1 MKVGLFT
8 TNQQYADTDMVGEL
22 EAQYAMVR
30 LARDRGWD
38 SLFTGQHY
46 LNEGNNK
53 QLQIVPFLSRL
64 MAEAGEMTVGMGV
77 LLLNLHNPVYVAET
91 VASMDILARGNFVFG
106 VGLGYREVEFDA
118 FGVRK
123 GQRVK
128 RFEAYL
134 DVVQRL
140 WSGEAVT
147 YEDETCKLDGVCMNI
162 RPVQQPS
169 PPLWIAA
176 NNDAAVRRAARLGD
190 AWMINPH
197 STVETVRRQLVL
209 YRDELAKADK
219 PFPSELPTIKE
230 VFCAKNRA
238 AALEMAGPYL
248 FGKYQDYAKWG
259 QDDAMPD
266 NESFHQDF
274 DSLLRDRFV
283 LGSPEDCYEQLRP
296 YWEELNVNHLI
307 FSYPLGGAAAIG
319 GVVEHPA
326 DVGRI
331 AAGPAQG
338 IRRDNVPQLSAMA
351 ASVGERL
358 KASGASLGV
367 SESSCGRPHFGD
379 PGVGAG
385 GLGILPRRRRDLHR
399 GIARRLAGDRPAS
412 DAGIARQHGGV
423 RPAERPHHPGN
434 PGRHLGSGRNRRQW
448 PHRQSLRRRRRARLH
463 RG

>member
-1 MKVGLFT
+1 MKIGLFT
-8 TNQQYADTDMVGEL
+8 TNQQYVDTDMVGAL

-64 MAEAGEMTVGMGV
+64 MAEAGDMTVGMGV

-147 YEDETCKLDGVCMNI
+147 YEDETCKLDAVRMNI
-162 RPVQQPS
+162 LPVQQPR

-209 YRDELAKADK
+209 YRGRAGQGGQA
-219 PFPSELPTIKE
+219 
-230 VFCAKNRA
+230 VAGRA
-238 AALEMAGPYL
+238 AVDQG
-248 FGKYQDYAKWG
+248 
-259 QDDAMPD
+259 
-266 NESFHQDF
+266 
-274 DSLLRDRFV
+274 SLLRQGSRHGAENGRSVPVRQVPGLRQVGPRRRDAGERVVPPGFRLAAAGPLCAGLARRLLRAVAAV
-283 LGSPEDCYEQLRP
+283 LGGIEREPSDFP
-296 YWEELNVNHLI
+296 
-307 FSYPLGGAAAIG
+307 YPLGGAAAVG
-319 GVVEHPA
+319 GLVQHPA
-326 DVGRI
+326 DVGRA
-331 AAGPAQG
+331 AAGTAQG
-338 IRRDNVPQLSAMA
+338 IRE
-351 ASVGERL
+351 G
-358 KASGASLGV
+358 
-367 SESSCGRPHFGD
+367 
-379 PGVGAG
+379 
-385 GLGILPRRRRDLHR
+385 
-399 GIARRLAGDRPAS
+399 
-412 DAGIARQHGGV
+412 
-423 RPAERPHHPGN
+423 
-434 PGRHLGSGRNRRQW
+434 
-448 PHRQSLRRRRRARLH
+448 
-463 RG
+463 

>member
-1 MKVGLFT
+1 MKIGLFT
-8 TNQQYADTDMVGEL
+8 TNQQYLNTDMVGAL
-22 EAQYAMVR
+22 EEQYAMVR

-64 MAEAGEMTVGMGV
+64 MAEAGDMTVGMGV
-77 LLLNLHNPVYVAET
+77 LLLNLHNPVNVAET
-91 VASMDILARGNFVFG
+91 VASKDILARGNFVFG

-147 YEDETCKLDGVCMNI
+147 YEDETCKLEAVRMNI
-162 RPVQQPS
+162 LPVQQPR

-219 PFPSELPTIKE
+219 PLPRELPSIKE
-230 VFCAKNRA
+230 VFCAKDRA
-238 AALEMAGPYL
+238 TALKTAGPYL

-259 QDDAMPD
+259 QDDAMPE
-266 NESFHQDF
+266 NESFHQEF
-274 DSLLRDRFV
+274 DALLQDRFV

-307 FSYPLGGAAAIG
+307 FRT
-319 GVVEHPA
+319 HW
-326 DVGRI
+326 
-331 AAGPAQG
+331 AGLP
-338 IRRDNVPQLSAMA
+338 LSAA
-351 ASVGERL
+351 LSSIRL
-358 KASGASLGV
+358 MSDEL
-367 SESSCGRPHFGD
+367 
-379 PGVGAG
+379 
-385 GLGILPRRRRDLHR
+385 LP
-399 GIARRLAGDRPAS
+399 
-412 DAGIARQHGGV
+412 
-423 RPAERPHHPGN
+423 E
-434 PGRHLGSGRNRRQW
+434 
-448 PHRQSLRRRRRARLH
+448 LRKV
-463 RG
+463 